1 MITGTY
7 MRRHWGI
14 TLLILLLSLVFLFF
28 VNLFLGS
35 VHLDFK
41 TVWFALTGFGPAA
54 DPSHVTI
61 VLNFRL
67 PQAITAMLSGAGLAV
82 AGLLMQTLFRNPLAD
97 PSILGISSGASLG
110 VALLLLTFSAFS
122 GFVLHSL
129 GWISQFGIILAAFTG
144 AMLVLLLITWLGRLL
159 MNIVS
164 LLIAG
169 IMIAYVTG
177 ALVGIAKYFS
187 HKEDL
192 QAFVLWGLGSFSN
205 VGSSQIP
212 VFTFATGIG
221 LIFSYLMVKPLNML
235 LLGENYAA
243 NLGLNVKRS
252 QLFILFVSGYLTAV
266 ITAYA
271 GPIAFIGLAVPHLA
285 RNIFRDSNHQ
295 LLLPAVMVIGAG
307 LALFCNLIA
316 RLPGFESSLPINA
329 VTSLI
334 GAPIVIWV
342 IVKKKHL
349 YSSEL

>member
-1 MITGTY
+1 MTISFI
-7 MRRHWGI
+7 RRHWFI
-14 TLLILLLSLVFLFF
+14 TLTLLVLFLIFLFF
-28 VNLFLGS
+28 LNLFFGS
-35 VHLDFK
+35 VPLDFQ
-41 TVWFALTGFGPAA
+41 TVWFSLTSTGQKA
-54 DPSHVTI
+54 DPAHATI
-61 VLNFRL
+61 VLNYRL

-110 VALLLLTFSAFS
+110 VAVLLLTFSALS
-122 GFVLHSL
+122 GHVLSSL
-129 GWISQFGIILAAFTG
+129 GWISQFGVILAAFTG
-144 AMLVLLLITWLGRLL
+144 SMLVLLLITWLGRLL

-212 VFTFATGIG
+212 FFTFATGIG
-221 LIFSYLMVKPLNML
+221 LILSYLMVKPLNML
-235 LLGENYAA
+235 LLGERYAA

-252 QLFILFVSGYLTAV
+252 QLFILLVSGYLTAV

-285 RNIFRDSNHQ
+285 RNIFRDSNHH
-295 LLLPAVMVIGAG
+295 LLLPAVMVIGAS

-316 RLPGFESSLPINA
+316 RLPGFESSLPVNA